1 MLRATGFVLTCGI
14 AVFATFGSGLKA
26 QISSNPYHVNY
37 NWDKIQGRKIGV
49 ASGFKMDPDG
59 KHLWIIDRCGA
70 NGCADSELDPII
82 EVTLDGKMV
91 KSFGKGLI
99 GFPHGL
105 FVDKQGN
112 VWVTDGAPEGD
123 PRAAASVRKHIG
135 HTVMKFS
142 PDGKVLLTIGTPGV
156 SGADATHMNGPT
168 GVVVQ
173 DDGTIWVTDG
183 HGTGTFS
190 GPYKDNM
197 YASRGGNNR
206 LVEFSADGKFI
217 RQWGGG
223 KGSEGS
229 MPLQFNDPH
238 DIELDPA
245 TGNMYIADRG
255 NQRVQ
260 VLDKHGN
267 FITRWSE
274 IRSVRLRNADVHSRP
289 IFDDVLRA
297 NLFRPGNHGAPVGDL
312 GRPGRRE
319 DVRVF
324 DRIGELQRLAG
335 IGIIGPGSRSSGAT
349 PHPSFMKGHRLFGGC
364 HVDQTV
370 AFDDGAWP
378 RSAACRNGRPW

>member
-1 MLRATGFVLTCGI
+1 MLRPAGLALAFGA
-14 AVFATFGSGLKA
+14 AVALTFGAGAKA
-26 QISSNPYHVNY
+26 QTSNNPYHVDY

-70 NGCADSELDPII
+70 NGCADSDLDPII

-123 PRAAASVRKHIG
+123 PRAAASARKHIG

-156 SGADATHMNGPT
+156 PGADATHMNGPT

-183 HGTGTFS
+183 HGTGNFS

-206 LVEFSADGKFI
+206 LIEFSPDGKFI
-217 RQWGGG
+217 KQWGGG

-229 MPLQFNDPH
+229 LPMQFNDPH

-260 VLDKHGN
+260 VIDRHGN
-267 FITRWSE
+267 FITRWTQFGKPSAIAIDNKGHIYVADGMSNDRWNPGWE
-274 IRSVRLRNADVHSRP
+274 RGIR
-289 IFDDVLRA
+289 
-297 NLFRPGNHGAPVGDL
+297 VGDL
-312 GRPGRRE
+312 KTGWVKAFIP
-319 DVRVF
+319 D
-324 DRIGELQRLAG
+324 ELDTAVGNGVAGTEFLGVDPEGNIYSGGAG
-335 IGIIGPGSRSSGAT
+335 IKGMVVHHPFRS
-349 PHPSFMKGHRLFGGC
+349 
-364 HVDQTV
+364 VD
-370 AFDDGAWP
+370 
-378 RSAACRNGRPW
+378 